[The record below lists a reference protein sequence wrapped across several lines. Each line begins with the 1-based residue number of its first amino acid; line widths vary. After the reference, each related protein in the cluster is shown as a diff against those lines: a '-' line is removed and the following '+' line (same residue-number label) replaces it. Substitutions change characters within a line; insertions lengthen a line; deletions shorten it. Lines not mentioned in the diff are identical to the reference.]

1 VLGGNSGE
9 EVDSREFDN
18 VISKED
24 GAAMST
30 ENVVGV
36 AQIGLGGWSTVIAD
50 AAKRS
55 KKVKLVTCFTRTP
68 EKRRTFAEK
77 YECDEEK
84 SFEDVIKRDD
94 VDGVL
99 LTTPN
104 AIHAEH
110 AVLAAQHG
118 KHVFV
123 DKPIA
128 NTMVDGKKMVKA
140 CEEARVVL
148 LVGHDM
154 RRLAGNRKAKELVDG
169 GAIGV
174 PIQVEANFSHSI
186 GFHLTPDKWRWRGD
200 DSGCPAG
207 SLMTMGVHHADTL
220 NYFFGPIK
228 TAFSYFNK
236 LYIPAPV
243 EDVTATIFEFES
255 GVLGY
260 LGSNYASP
268 KTNWIY
274 VYGTKANLLCT
285 IALPEE
291 VSFEEYL
298 KIWPVVDR
306 HTKLLLFEK
315 GKDGTQDISFTKGD
329 PILEEID
336 EFADCIQ
343 TGAQPETDGQGALV
357 ALALIRAAIESAQTG
372 KQAKIRV

>member
-1 VLGGNSGE
+1 MPKGNT
-9 EVDSREFDN
+9 VR
-18 VISKED
+18 
-24 GAAMST
+24 
-30 ENVVGV
+30 V
-36 AQIGLGGWSTVIAD
+36 ALIGIGGWSTVIAD

-55 KKVKLVTCFTRTP
+55 KKVELVTCFTRTP
-68 EKRRTFAEK
+68 EKRRAFAEK

-84 SFEDVIKRDD
+84 SVEDVIKRDD

-128 NTMVDGKKMVKA
+128 NTMADGKEIVKA
-140 CEEARVVL
+140 CQEAGVVL

-154 RRLAGNRKAKELVDG
+154 RRLAGNRKVKELIEG
-169 GAIGV
+169 GAIGD
-174 PIQVEANFSHSI
+174 PIQVEANFSHSL
-186 GFHLTPDKWRWRGD
+186 GFDLTPDKFRWRGD

-207 SLMTMGVHHADTL
+207 SLMTMGIHHADTL

-228 TAFSYFNK
+228 TAFSFFNK
-236 LYIPAPV
+236 LYIPAEV

-268 KTNWIY
+268 KANWIY
-274 VYGTKANLLCT
+274 VYGTKANLLCSL
-285 IALPEE
+285 ALPE
-291 VSFEEYL
+291 VPFEEYL

-306 HTKLLLFEK
+306 YTNLLLFEK
-315 GKDGTQDISFTKGD
+315 GKDGAQQIPLTEGD
-329 PILEEID
+329 PILEQID
-336 EFADCIQ
+336 EFAHCIQ
-343 TGAQPETDGQGALV
+343 TGAQPETDGHGALV
-357 ALALIRAAIESAQTG
+357 ALALIRAAIDSARTG
-372 KQAKIRV
+372 KQAEVKV

>member
-1 VLGGNSGE
+1 MNKG
-9 EVDSREFDN
+9 
-18 VISKED
+18 
-24 GAAMST
+24 
-30 ENVVGV
+30 NVVKV
-36 AQIGLGGWSTVIAD
+36 ALIGIGGWSTVIAD

-55 KKVKLVTCFTRTP
+55 KKVELVTCFTRTP
-68 EKRRTFAEK
+68 EKRRAFVEK

-84 SFEDVIKRDD
+84 SFEEVIKRDD

-128 NTMVDGKKMVKA
+128 NTMADGKKIVKA
-140 CEEARVVL
+140 CEEAGVVL

-154 RRLAGNRKAKELVDG
+154 RRLAGNRKAKELIDG
-169 GAIGV
+169 GAIGD
-174 PIQVEANFSHSI
+174 PIQVEANFSHAL
-186 GFHLTPDKWRWRGD
+186 GFELTPDKFRWRGD

-207 SLMTMGVHHADTL
+207 SLMTMGIHHVDTL
-220 NYFFGPIK
+220 NHFFGPIK
-228 TAFSYFNK
+228 SALAYFNK
-236 LYIPAPV
+236 LYIPAEV

-274 VYGTKANLLCT
+274 AYGTKANLLCMLS
-285 IALPEE
+285 LPE
-291 VSFEEYL
+291 VPFEEYL

-306 HTKLLLFEK
+306 YTKLLVFEK
-315 GKDGTQDISFTKGD
+315 GKDGAQDIPLAERD

-357 ALALIRAAIESAQTG
+357 ALALIRAAIESARTG
-372 KQAKIRV
+372 KQANVEV

>member
-1 VLGGNSGE
+1 
-9 EVDSREFDN
+9 
-18 VISKED
+18 
-24 GAAMST
+24 MS
-30 ENVVGV
+30 NGDVVGV
-36 AQIGLGGWSTVIAD
+36 ALIGIGSWSTVIAD

-55 KKVKLVTCFTRTP
+55 KKVKVVTCFTRTP
-68 EKRRTFAEK
+68 EKRRGFAER

-84 SFEDVIKRDD
+84 SFEDVVKRDD

-104 AIHAEH
+104 PIHAEH
-110 AVLAAQHG
+110 AVLAAQYG

-128 NTMVDGKKMVKA
+128 NTMADGKKMVAA
-140 CEEARVVL
+140 CEEAGVVL
-148 LVGHDM
+148 LAGHDM
-154 RRLAGNRKAKELVDG
+154 RRLAGNRKAKELIDG
-169 GAIGV
+169 GAIGD
-174 PIQVEANFSHSI
+174 PIQVEANFSHPV
-186 GFHLTPDKWRWRGD
+186 GFELTPDKWRWRGD

-236 LYIPAPV
+236 LYIPADV

-260 LGSNYASP
+260 LGCNYASP
-268 KTNWIY
+268 KANWIN
-274 VYGTKANLLCT
+274 VYGTKANLLCMLS
-285 IALPEE
+285 LPE
-291 VSFEEYL
+291 VPFEEYL

-315 GKDGTQDISFTKGD
+315 GKDGTQDISFTEGD
-329 PILEEID
+329 PIMEEIE

-343 TGAQPETDGQGALV
+343 TGARPETDGQGALV
-357 ALALIRAAIESAQTG
+357 ALALIRAAIESARTG
-372 KQAKIRV
+372 KQVKVEV

>member
-1 VLGGNSGE
+1 MPKGNT
-9 EVDSREFDN
+9 VR
-18 VISKED
+18 
-24 GAAMST
+24 
-30 ENVVGV
+30 V
-36 AQIGLGGWSTVIAD
+36 ALIGIGGWSTVIAD

-55 KKVKLVTCFTRTP
+55 KKVELVTCFTRTP
-68 EKRRTFAEK
+68 EKRRAFAEK

-84 SFEDVIKRDD
+84 SVEDVIKRDD

-128 NTMVDGKKMVKA
+128 NTMADGKEIVKA
-140 CEEARVVL
+140 CQEAGVVL

-154 RRLAGNRKAKELVDG
+154 RRLAGNRKVKELIEG
-169 GAIGV
+169 GAIGD
-174 PIQVEANFSHSI
+174 PIQVEANFSHSL
-186 GFHLTPDKWRWRGD
+186 GFDLTPDKFRWRGD

-228 TAFSYFNK
+228 TAFSFFNK
-236 LYIPAPV
+236 LYIPAEV

-268 KTNWIY
+268 KANWIY
-274 VYGTKANLLCT
+274 VYGTKANLLCSL
-285 IALPEE
+285 ALPE
-291 VSFEEYL
+291 VPFEEYL

-306 HTKLLLFEK
+306 YTNLLLFEK
-315 GKDGTQDISFTKGD
+315 GKDGAQQIPLTEGD
-329 PILEEID
+329 PILEQID
-336 EFADCIQ
+336 EFAHCIQ
-343 TGAQPETDGQGALV
+343 TGAQPETDGHGALV
-357 ALALIRAAIESAQTG
+357 ALALIRAAIDSARTG
-372 KQAKIRV
+372 KQAEVKV

>member
-1 VLGGNSGE
+1 MGKG
-9 EVDSREFDN
+9 DSRNFDS
-18 VISKED
+18 VITEREV
-24 GAAMST
+24 AAMSKGD
-30 ENVVGV
+30 VVGV
-36 AQIGLGGWSTVIAD
+36 AQIGIGGWSTVIAD

-55 KKVKLVTCFTRTP
+55 EKVKLVTCFTRTP
-68 EKRRTFAEK
+68 EKRKAFAEK

-84 SFEDVIKRDD
+84 SFEDVVKRDD

-110 AVLAAQHG
+110 AVLAARHG

-128 NTMVDGKKMVKA
+128 NTMADGKEIVKA
-140 CEEARVVL
+140 CEEAGVVL

-154 RRLAGNRKAKELVDG
+154 RRLAGNRKAKELIEG
-169 GAIGV
+169 GAIGD
-174 PIQVEANFSHSI
+174 PIQVESNFSHSL
-186 GFHLTPDKWRWRGD
+186 GFELTPDKFRWRGD

-207 SLMTMGVHHADTL
+207 SLMTMGIHHADTL

-228 TAFSYFNK
+228 GAFSFFNK
-236 LYIPAPV
+236 LYIPAEV

-268 KTNWIY
+268 KANWIHA
-274 VYGTKANLLCT
+274 YGTKANLLCLLS
-285 IALPEE
+285 LPE
-291 VSFEEYL
+291 VPFEEYL

-306 HTKLLLFEK
+306 YTKLLLFEK
-315 GKDGTQDISFTKGD
+315 GKDGTQEIPLTEGD
-329 PILEEID
+329 PILEQID
-336 EFADCIQ
+336 EFADCIR
-343 TGAQPETDGQGALV
+343 TGARPETDGQGALV
-357 ALALIRAAIESAQTG
+357 ALALIRAAIDSARTG
-372 KQAKIRV
+372 KPVEVKV